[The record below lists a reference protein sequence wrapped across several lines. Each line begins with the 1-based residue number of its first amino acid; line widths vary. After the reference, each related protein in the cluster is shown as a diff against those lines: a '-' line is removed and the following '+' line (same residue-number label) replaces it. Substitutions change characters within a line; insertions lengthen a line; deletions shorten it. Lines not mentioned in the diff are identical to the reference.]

1 MKLAVLALGVIAA
14 EAFTTISRAP
24 ARTVIRAAIPTDV
37 QGTVSGVRQGLQA
50 TLNARSSRIAIDLP
64 PGSSLNV
71 QGEDASVTQGAAAL
85 ERGDREVCV
94 CVCVFAA
101 SISPLLFAPVS
112 SIRFAARSS
121 RGS

>member
-1 MKLAVLALGVIAA
+1 MSRASLAVLALGVIAA
-14 EAFTTISRAP
+14 EAFSTVSRAP

-37 QGTVSGVRQGLQA
+37 QGTVSGVRRGLQA

-94 CVCVFAA
+94 CVCLQPQ
-101 SISPLLFAPVS
+101 SLPCSLLL
-112 SIRFAARSS
+112 
-121 RGS
+121 